1 MFVHCAN
8 NRIHLCLPMSS
19 SNQFTSVKKTS
30 ISDARTGHQRWRN
43 QKSTITVGHRDKVY
57 RINPVVTSALFG
69 IAGLLAIGVMTST
82 AYLFLREDLAKAAMI
97 QQAKMQHLYEDR
109 IANLRTQVDL
119 ATSRQMLDQ
128 RVVENRVARLMLR
141 QDKIGAMQEEV
152 RRLIK
157 RAAPLATGSTKPQL
171 PKEAAKTSTS
181 KGLRLGSLVGT
192 KTPFAAQP
200 TSTVAIAS
208 ATISPLANSGDTILD
223 SVERSLQQAE
233 KSQIAEIKVLKER
246 ADAKLAKL
254 AAILKKRGVR
264 VPKEKAIGGPLIE
277 LKTGGDLLDSMSAL
291 DTSLDRLT
299 HLRSVAKR
307 LPHGSPTPGKKI
319 SSRYGTRRD
328 PFTGRAAV
336 HGGLDYKAR
345 RGTPVLATATGKV
358 VKAGRH
364 GGYGKLVEIDHGNGI
379 TTRYAHLSRIKV
391 KIGQRVKKG
400 GVVGKVGSTGRSTGP
415 HLHYEVRR
423 KGKTMNPIH
432 FVRLEKSLKPYLQ

>member
-1 MFVHCAN
+1 
-8 NRIHLCLPMSS
+8 MSS
-19 SNQFTSVKKTS
+19 SHQFKSVNKTS
-30 ISDARTGHQRWRN
+30 IPEARNSHQRWRS

-57 RINPVVTSALFG
+57 RINPLVTSTVLGLSA
-69 IAGLLAIGVMTST
+69 LLAVGVMTST
-82 AYLFLREDLAKAAMI
+82 AYLFLREDLAKAAMM

-109 IANLRTQVDL
+109 IANLRSQVDL

-128 RVVENRVARLMLR
+128 RVVENRVAKLMLR

-157 RAAPLATGSTKPQL
+157 RATPITTGSTKPA
-171 PKEAAKTSTS
+171 PRKEASNTS
-181 KGLRLGSLVGT
+181 KSNGLRLGSLVGT
-192 KTPFAAQP
+192 DNPFGAQSAP
-200 TSTVAIAS
+200 ATTAIAS
-208 ATISPLANSGDTILD
+208 ATMAPLVRHGDTILD

-254 AAILKKRGVR
+254 AKILKKRGVKI
-264 VPKEKAIGGPLIE
+264 PKQTAIGGPLIE
-277 LKTGGDLLDSMSAL
+277 LKAGGDLLDSMSAL

-299 HLRSVAKR
+299 QLRSVAKR

-336 HGGLDYKAR
+336 HGGIDYKAR

-364 GGYGKLVEIDHGNGI
+364 GGYGKLVEIDHGNGM

-391 KIGQRVKKG
+391 KIGQKVIKG
-400 GVVGKVGSTGRSTGP
+400 GVIGKVGSTGRSTGP

-423 KGKTMNPIH
+423 GGRTMNPIH
-432 FVRLEKSLKPYLQ
+432 FVRLEKSLKPYL

>member
-1 MFVHCAN
+1 
-8 NRIHLCLPMSS
+8 MSS
-19 SNQFTSVKKTS
+19 SQQFKSVNKTS
-30 ISDARTGHQRWRN
+30 IPQTPNSHQRWRS
-43 QKSTITVGHRDKVY
+43 QKSSITVGHRDRVY
-57 RINPVVTSALFG
+57 RINPVVTSTLLGVSA
-69 IAGLLAIGVMTST
+69 LLAVGVMAST
-82 AYLFLREDLAKAAMI
+82 AYLFLREDLAKAAMM

-128 RVVENRVARLMLR
+128 RVVENRVAKLMLR

-157 RAAPLATGSTKPQL
+157 RASPIATGSVKPAL
-171 PKEAAKTSTS
+171 PKEAAKKPKT

-192 KTPFAAQP
+192 DNPFAAQP
-200 TSTVAIAS
+200 DATSTVAV
-208 ATISPLANSGDTILD
+208 ATATMAPLAHHGDNILD
-223 SVERSLQQAE
+223 TVERSLQQAE

-254 AAILKKRGVR
+254 AAILKKRGVKI
-264 VPKEKAIGGPLIE
+264 PKDTAIGGPLIE

-336 HGGLDYKAR
+336 HGGIDYKAR

-423 KGKTMNPIH
+423 SGRTMNPIH
-432 FVRLEKSLKPYLQ
+432 FVRLEKSLKPYL